1 MDKTALVAA
10 GLWASFL
17 LFSQSASPLVP
28 KQRRKP
34 SKVSPELD
42 QKIKDVMATLT
53 CSESAKY
60 NKARAMVDPEFK
72 ARRSEAKSRYYTKRY
87 QQDAEY
93 REKEKQR
100 IADKYRRQQL
110 VIQ

>member
-1 MDKTALVAA
+1 
-10 GLWASFL
+10 
-17 LFSQSASPLVP
+17 
-28 KQRRKP
+28 
-34 SKVSPELD
+34 
-42 QKIKDVMATLT
+42 
-53 CSESAKY
+53 
-60 NKARAMVDPEFK
+60 MVDPEFK